1 MKQEL
6 GKWLMDIAKYITTAV
21 LLTSVFNYIESDSIM
36 LVFAVIASF
45 ITLAFGLFLMNDKN
59 NK

>member
-21 LLTSVFNYIESDSIM
+21 LLTSVFNYIESNSIM
-36 LVFAVIASF
+36 IALAVAAIVIS
-45 ITLAFGLFLMNDKN
+45 LAFGLFLVKDKN
-59 NK
+59 KK